1 MKVGKKGFTLIEL
14 LVVIAI
20 IAILAAILFPV
31 FAKAREK
38 ARQAAC
44 LANCKQLGLALE
56 QYKQDWEG
64 FFPRRSLGPDSKV
77 DPATAPE
84 CPAKYFNVFYDLI
97 GSDYGHYM
105 SWMDELYPYVK
116 HVKFFNCPSN
126 QYSRGY
132 GANSQLFV
140 DWNVLPSINETQ
152 VQYPAEIAA
161 FFDYQFG
168 WWLAIPGGQ
177 YNVYCFDPDPENR
190 KAIAPHNDGTNFVF
204 GDGHAKWVKRGGMLM
219 SWDDNNLR
227 RRWDPACP

>member
-132 GANSQLFV
+132 GANSQLLMPDMLLILRPLILSTFV
-140 DWNVLPSINETQ
+140 PIRRAGKGTLTSDWSFQHLP
-152 VQYPAEIAA
+152 
-161 FFDYQFG
+161 
-168 WWLAIPGGQ
+168 
-177 YNVYCFDPDPENR
+177 
-190 KAIAPHNDGTNFVF
+190 
-204 GDGHAKWVKRGGMLM
+204 
-219 SWDDNNLR
+219 
-227 RRWDPACP
+227 